1 MGYDPHFPAHYP
13 SKPSLDEVA
22 TMLRA
27 RTVDEN
33 GNEVGTF
40 NDTTSPTAT
49 QAEQIIDSAYDL
61 VLLRVGRISDDSSE
75 LQSQAKSVVML
86 LAARLIET
94 VYYPEQAAQNQS
106 AASLYGEMYEEA
118 VRDLERAVEDDRS
131 TSTTGGITS
140 LSIQGATAGS
150 DPDDPLPFAFYEQRD
165 LDEFTP

>member
-61 VLLRVGRISDDSSE
+61 VLLRVGR
-75 LQSQAKSVVML
+75 
-86 LAARLIET
+86 
-94 VYYPEQAAQNQS
+94 
-106 AASLYGEMYEEA
+106 
-118 VRDLERAVEDDRS
+118 S